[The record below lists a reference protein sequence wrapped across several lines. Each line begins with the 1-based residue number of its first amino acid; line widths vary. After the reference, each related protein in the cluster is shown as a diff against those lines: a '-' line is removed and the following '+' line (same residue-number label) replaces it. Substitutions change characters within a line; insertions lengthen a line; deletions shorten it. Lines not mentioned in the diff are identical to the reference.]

1 MKFSLLTAWLLLV
14 FGVAGLLLLAPLPA
28 EARFVRAL
36 IDMGHAP
43 LFATLAVIVL
53 LACRQLAGRHFYRWA
68 VIAWGLLIAFG
79 WASEVA
85 QGYTG
90 RGPSLQDA
98 LANTVGASAGVLWYL
113 SRQSTWRWLGLA
125 LAGAL
130 LLVGEAY
137 PLSNFG
143 DTLWQYYQMP
153 VIATFES
160 PTELFRWQSN
170 RSTIG
175 RVREHATEGTWA
187 LRIDLEPSQHPGA
200 AMDSP
205 PANWSGYEELLVD
218 LFLADGPPVTLVVKV
233 EDRWHNHDP
242 SDRFERRFK
251 LGPGPQTLRFS
262 LADIAAAPADREL
275 DLQNVSFVQFYVVQL
290 TEPRTLY
297 LDHIR
302 LQ

>member
-1 MKFSLLTAWLLLV
+1 MKFAPLAALLLIVFGAVSLLLLV
-14 FGVAGLLLLAPLPA
+14 PLPV
-28 EARFVRAL
+28 EVRLVRVL

-43 LFATLAVIVL
+43 LFTVLAIIVL
-53 LACRQLAGRHFYRWA
+53 QACRHVAPRHFHRSALVVW
-68 VIAWGLLIAFG
+68 VLLGALG
-79 WASEVA
+79 WVSEVA

-90 RGPSLQDA
+90 RGPSIQDA
-98 LANTVGASAGVLWYL
+98 LANTLGASAGVLWLL
-113 SRQSTWRWLGLA
+113 SRHSSWRLPGLG

-143 DTLWQYYQMP
+143 DTLWQYHQMP
-153 VIATFES
+153 AIATFES

-170 RSTIG
+170 HSTIR
-175 RVREHATEGTWA
+175 RVREHATAGNWA
-187 LRIDLEPSQHPGA
+187 LRIDLEPGKHPGA
-200 AMDSP
+200 AIDSP
-205 PANWSGYEELLVD
+205 PANWSGYEVLLVD
-218 LFLADGPPVTLVVKV
+218 LYLADGPPTTLVVKV

-251 LGPGPQTLRFS
+251 LSPGSHTLHIS

-275 DLQNVSFVQFYVVQL
+275 DLQNVFFVQFYVYKNAK
-290 TEPRTLY
+290 PRSLF
-297 LDHIR
+297 LDNIR